1 MNCHDELHSGDNTAA
16 FGNNYI
22 VIFEDNPLAVPVSK
36 IEFVVGCIKKT
47 FKDPKFPL
55 YVNFNSKETAKLN
68 YINTAHLIAY
78 DDKGRRE
85 VCDGTLTFYVI
96 NGVIR
101 QDGKC

>member
-22 VIFEDNPLAVPVSK
+22 VIFEDNPLAACASK

-55 YVNFNSKETAKLN
+55 YVNLTVRKLQN
-68 YINTAHLIAY
+68 
-78 DDKGRRE
+78 
-85 VCDGTLTFYVI
+85 
-96 NGVIR
+96 
-101 QDGKC
+101 